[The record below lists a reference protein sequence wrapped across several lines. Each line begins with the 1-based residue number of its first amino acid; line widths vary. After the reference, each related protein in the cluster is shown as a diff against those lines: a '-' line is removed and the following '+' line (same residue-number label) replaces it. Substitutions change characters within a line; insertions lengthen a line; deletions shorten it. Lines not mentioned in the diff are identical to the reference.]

1 MAWPAR
7 TSRSISG
14 ETAALL
20 ERGREERPG
29 IPERARGMSGR
40 GGGGLGR
47 TRVFRDGGAVW
58 FVLSGIS
65 EGVGESGVDG
75 SKGADAQAMASS
87 MSSSSRSQETLMQ
100 RPTRR
105 TVVSS
110 GWEKWLWVA
119 SARRKRAFRS
129 CSRL

>member
-1 MAWPAR
+1 
-7 TSRSISG
+7 
-14 ETAALL
+14 LL

-29 IPERARGMSGR
+29 IPERARGIRGR

-47 TRVFRDGGAVW
+47 TRDLRGAGAAG
-58 FVLSGIS
+58 FVLSEVSLS
-65 EGVGESGVDG
+65 EGESGGGG
-75 SKGADAQAMASS
+75 SEGAEAQAMASS
-87 MSSSSRSQETLMQ
+87 ISSSSRSQETLMQ

-119 SARRKRAFRS
+119 SARRKRALRS